1 MRILFRT
8 DDELICA
15 QISTAIYNAEEN
27 ELWFSIN
34 DSTLLRTEITI
45 EDVPK
50 DSAKNI
56 LLELYTTG
64 MYDFSNSGLHVEYC

>member
-15 QISTAIYNAEEN
+15 QISTAIYNAEDN
-27 ELWFSIN
+27 SLWFSVD
-34 DSTLLRTEITI
+34 DSTLLRTEINI
-45 EDVPK
+45 EGVPAE
-50 DSAKNI
+50 SAKEI
-56 LLELYTTG
+56 LLELYTIG